1 MSGGLQSVGIEHR
14 ELIKAFD
21 LFPCGFINEAVDGDI
36 GPVEAR
42 DVAGLLAKF

>member
-1 MSGGLQSVGIEHR
+1 MSH
-14 ELIKAFD
+14 A
-21 LFPCGFINEAVDGDI
+21 FINEAVDGDI